1 LPEPSEVATCNKFLA
16 TEFAAMPNLRAVL
29 SLGVLS
35 HAAVLR
41 ASGLPAS
48 RLRFRHGEI
57 HTLPDGLL
65 LADSYHVSRYNTSTK
80 RLTTPMFETV
90 VQDLIARLATI

>member
-1 LPEPSEVATCNKFLA
+1 
-16 TEFAAMPNLRAVL
+16 LRVVL

-41 ASGLPAS
+41 ASGLPAT

-57 HTLPDGLL
+57 HTLPDGLR
-65 LADSYHVSRYNTSTK
+65 LADSYHVSRYNTSTR
-80 RLTTPMFETV
+80 RLTQAMFESVVASV
-90 VQDLIARLATI
+90 VQLLAS